1 MWHRYITCSPIHPF
15 VHKSTN
21 IQLYH
26 ITKEEIGAISKTIP
40 ANIPVLK
47 GTRHLHQLIMETEGR
62 FLRYRDISCFYGV
75 KSSCEFCNC
84 YDTHNFV
91 FCATKEKIPDFLGL
105 QENLHQH
112 SSKIKLNVS
121 NVYSSSSNSSE
132 LIDDEDSNVSIGT
145 GKSQMQKP
153 ALKEITTGKFLL
165 V

>member
-1 MWHRYITCSPIHPF
+1 
-15 VHKSTN
+15 
-21 IQLYH
+21 
-26 ITKEEIGAISKTIP
+26 
-40 ANIPVLK
+40 
-47 GTRHLHQLIMETEGR
+47 METEGG

-75 KSSCEFCNC
+75 KSSCGFCNC

-91 FCATKEKIPDFLGL
+91 FCATKEKISDSLGL
-105 QENLHQH
+105 QENLHQY

-132 LIDDEDSNVSIGT
+132 FIDDEDSNVSIGT